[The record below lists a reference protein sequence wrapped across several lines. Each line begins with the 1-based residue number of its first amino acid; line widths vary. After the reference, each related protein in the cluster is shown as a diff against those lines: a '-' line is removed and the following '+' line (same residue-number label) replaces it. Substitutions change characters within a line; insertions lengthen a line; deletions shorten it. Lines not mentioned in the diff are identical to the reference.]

1 MRKWPFFSLDLWK
14 FPIEFMVSMASL
26 KTPSKQHDVHFV
38 SYFSILCKMDEKI
51 GYGLMC
57 CYPRLTSSIHGVFS
71 FRSQL
76 HPLVRI
82 WSPLAQG
89 DQDGNGHNAT
99 QTKRLFCTWLKGKV
113 YWKREQLL
121 ALAPRIFCCLFLWSI
136 LSWSWEH
143 RDD

>member
-1 MRKWPFFSLDLWK
+1 
-14 FPIEFMVSMASL
+14 MASL
-26 KTPSKQHDVHFV
+26 KTPSKQHDIHFV

-99 QTKRLFCTWLKGKV
+99 LEFTNQKTVLHLIKRQSLLKKRTAVGVGTKNLLLSLPVKHIELKLRAQG
-113 YWKREQLL
+113 
-121 ALAPRIFCCLFLWSI
+121 
-136 LSWSWEH
+136 
-143 RDD
+143 